1 MNAMRQEIECVNQEN
16 ARLKHSFDKLKKQV
30 THIKHERKLLE
41 VQEERDAIKEQLKNA
56 EMNINEYQKQQS
68 IKTHQLQVVSTP
80 ASVKTISARP
90 KSVIKSKTMSSPG
103 SKASNM

>member
-41 VQEERDAIKEQLKNA
+41 V
-56 EMNINEYQKQQS
+56 
-68 IKTHQLQVVSTP
+68 
-80 ASVKTISARP
+80 
-90 KSVIKSKTMSSPG
+90 
-103 SKASNM
+103 